1 MRTGGCSLSGVRE
14 LTLLLLAAAALAGGL
29 PPSKAHTAWRS
40 EKNRARLALTW
51 AGLPDDAP
59 VKLPDGTTE
68 PARAPWPF
76 VLHIGSGEGGGARKF
91 TESVLGDTRFRLAA
105 RACRPVQVTP
115 AEAIHLRYLR
125 RVAGIKDPTV
135 VVVRRDFS
143 LVGVLRS
150 RAELSSGKVLALMEK
165 AVDAEYR
172 TRLGPWLKGYYKILE
187 KGEKLWKEEER
198 IEDLALRMRGRA
210 DKAAELE
217 RREAAL
223 RQAEEALLDE
233 EAALKEEL
241 VLKSDEAPL
250 PTRDGNRELTPRERA
265 LLKTF
270 RLFARDKNP
279 VVRAAAVEDLGAV
292 DTGYIAGVVLKAA
305 DDVDPRVVA
314 AAAAALGRMRSRDAL
329 EAMAAALS
337 GGKRRV
343 RTAVLLGLALGAHD
357 LPAAAP
363 AIAAALEA
371 GTPAERRAAI
381 RAAAVQSDVAVVR
394 PLMAR
399 LEDPEAGLRVMAAV
413 TLGER
418 RQAEAVP
425 ALVARLTAADWSL
438 RKAAAEALG
447 RIRVKAAI
455 EPVLERFAAEEGLM
469 REVLHKTL
477 VAITGQDFRFR
488 VENWR
493 RWWDQ
498 YGEGFQ
504 VPSDA
509 EVAEAQRK
517 AARAME
523 GYATPGKRRYHKI
536 ETFSRRMVFVIDVS
550 ASMKDK
556 IVIPADAP
564 ADARERFPDRR
575 KLEIAKAELIGLLAT
590 LDERVLFNIITF
602 AGRVRQWRPRPVS
615 GMQRTAAIKYAAK
628 LRPIQTGGR
637 SSGEEQL
644 TNTWGALM
652 AAFGVA
658 DEAVPDWR
666 GRAKVDTIFLV
677 TDGTPTTGRIQE
689 VPKLIRA
696 ITEMNR
702 SRGTVIHVICFDK
715 VTGNRLRPLAEQN
728 GGQLVVRGY

>member
-1 MRTGGCSLSGVRE
+1 MRGGGCSLSGVRQ
-14 LTLLLLAAAALAGGL
+14 LSLLLLAAVALAGGL
-29 PPSKAHTAWRS
+29 PPSKAHTTWKS
-40 EKNRARLALTW
+40 ERNRARLALTW
-51 AGLPDDAP
+51 AGLPDDAAR
-59 VKLPDGTTE
+59 KLPDGTTE

-76 VLHIGSGEGGGARKF
+76 LLYIGSGEGDAARKF
-91 TESVLGDTRFRLAA
+91 TEGVLGDTRFRLAA
-105 RACRPVQVTP
+105 RACKAVQATP
-115 AEAIHLRYLR
+115 AEAIHLSYLR
-125 RVAGIKDPTV
+125 GVAGIKDPTV

-150 RAELSSGKVLALMEK
+150 RAELSSKKVLALMEK
-165 AVDAEYR
+165 ATDAEYR
-172 TRLGPWLKGYYKILE
+172 IRLGPWLKRYYKILE
-187 KGEKLWKEEER
+187 KAEKLWKEERR

-217 RREAAL
+217 KREAAL
-223 RQAEEALLDE
+223 KQAEEALLDE
-233 EAALKEEL
+233 ETALKDEL
-241 VLKSDEAPL
+241 VLKSDAAPL
-250 PTRDGNRELTPRERA
+250 PTHAGKRELTPRERA
-265 LLKTF
+265 VLKTF

-279 VVRAAAVEDLGAV
+279 LVRAAAVEDLGAV
-292 DTGYIAGVVLKAA
+292 DTGFIAGVVLKAA

-314 AAAAALGRMRSRDAL
+314 AAAAALARMRSRDAL
-329 EAMAAALS
+329 EAMVEALE

-343 RTAVLLGLALGAHD
+343 RTAVLLALAQGARD

-363 AIAAALEA
+363 AVAAALEA
-371 GTPAERRAAI
+371 GTPEERRAAI
-381 RAAAVQSDVAVVR
+381 QAAAVQSDPAITG
-394 PLMAR
+394 PLIAR
-399 LEDPEAGLRVMAAV
+399 LDDPEAGLRVVAAV

-447 RIRVKAAI
+447 KIRAKAAI
-455 EPVLERFAAEEGLM
+455 EPVLERFAVEEGLM

-488 VENWR
+488 VENWQ
-493 RWWDQ
+493 RWWEQ

-509 EVAEAQRK
+509 EVAEAKRK

-523 GYATPGKRRYHKI
+523 GYATPGKRRYHEI
-536 ETFSRRMVFVIDVS
+536 ETFSRRMVFVIDIS

-564 ADARERFPDRR
+564 ADAHERFPDRR

-602 AGRVRQWRPRPVS
+602 AGRVKKWRPKPVS
-615 GMQRTAAIKYAAK
+615 GMQRTVAIKYAAK
-628 LRPIQTGGR
+628 LRPIQTSGR
-637 SSGEEQL
+637 GAGGEEQL

-677 TDGTPTTGRIQE
+677 TDGTPTTGRIE
-689 VPKLIRA
+689 PRA
-696 ITEMNR
+696 R
-702 SRGTVIHVICFDK
+702 HGHPRDL
-715 VTGNRLRPLAEQN
+715 LRQGHGQPPAPAGGAERRPAGRARVLATSA
-728 GGQLVVRGY
+728 